1 MTRRDCVKKAALA
14 ALGAC
19 IPLAAKQAPNKSKRD
34 RLACNSWPFRA
45 YFDTPELHEFR
56 DAKYPLL
63 NQWDFPEFLADHFGI
78 HNVEFLP
85 QHFPNTEAATIEKV
99 KAGLTKAKSRCCN
112 LMGVE
117 FPGGVFAPNADSKAL
132 VREAERW
139 FGVAAALDCPTIT
152 IALGGKEKPDA
163 HVAAA
168 NLAPVVESAQ
178 RRGKKILFH
187 NDDMKR
193 ESAEILSA
201 VILQLGR
208 DRTGTCPDF
217 GNFAT
222 KSAAYALQQLRI
234 LAPYASNICHSKDG
248 IADKGIFYRDDFPA
262 SMQVMKESG
271 FHGLYSLEFEGL
283 GTPLEGVRSLLE
295 QTEKYMD

>member
-1 MTRRDCVKKAALA
+1 MTRRECVTKAALA

-19 IPLAAKQAPNKSKRD
+19 APVAAKQAPNKSKRE

-56 DAKYPLL
+56 DPKYPLL
-63 NQWDFPEFLADHFGI
+63 TQWEFPEFLADHFGI

-85 QHFPNTEAATIEKV
+85 QHFPDTEAATISKV
-99 KAGLTKAKSRCCN
+99 KDGLAKAKSSCCN
-112 LMGVE
+112 LMGVDL
-117 FPGGVFAPNADSKAL
+117 PGGVFAPDADVKVL
-132 VREAERW
+132 VRETERW
-139 FGVAAALDCPTIT
+139 LRVMDVLECPTIT
-152 IALGGKEKPDA
+152 IALNGKERPDP
-163 HVAAA
+163 HIAAK
-168 NLAPVVESAQ
+168 NLGPVVNAT
-178 RRGKKILFH
+178 RKRGKKVLFH

-201 VILQLGR
+201 LILQLGR
-208 DRTGTCPDF
+208 DRTGSCPDF

-262 SMQVMKESG
+262 SMEVMKASG
-271 FHGLYSLEFEGL
+271 FRGIYSLEYEGL
-283 GTPLEGVRSLLE
+283 AAPLEGVRSLLE
-295 QTEKYMD
+295 QTEQYM